1 MTKNIYSKD
10 PKQAMAEYLTTLRED
25 VKKTIL
31 SQHLTALRSYLR
43 KAFVDRGDL
52 TREENMDRQIRMREF
67 LAIGKSFG
75 LTDKQLV
82 AHLFKGLFK
91 NTQVCECAECAT
103 A

>member
-1 MTKNIYSKD
+1 MKNIYSKN
-10 PKQAMAEYLTTLRED
+10 PKQAMAEYVASLGDD

-31 SQHLTALRSYLR
+31 SQHLSALRSYLR
-43 KAFVDRGDL
+43 KAFVDRDDL
-52 TREENMDRQIRMREF
+52 SRDENMDRQVRMREF